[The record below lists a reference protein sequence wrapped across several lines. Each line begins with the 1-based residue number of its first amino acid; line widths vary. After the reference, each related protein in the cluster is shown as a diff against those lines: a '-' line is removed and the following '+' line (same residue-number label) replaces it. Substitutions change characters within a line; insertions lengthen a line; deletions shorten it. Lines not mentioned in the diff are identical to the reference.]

1 MINVMVAGQY
11 QNIVHF
17 FVEDWF
23 LSAALGIITA
33 ILSIGVDVAIE
44 YLLHCEWFSFPAY
57 GAKNRFFMKILAG
70 ISNLTVFRTV

>member
-1 MINVMVAGQY
+1 MNQLSGQY

-44 YLLHCEWFSFPAY
+44 YLLHCELFP
-57 GAKNRFFMKILAG
+57 I
-70 ISNLTVFRTV
+70 ISYKYAFL